1 MGACW
6 RFFDRKIGD
15 PWFDPERLQAP
26 GTKAGSRSAL
36 LAIPGIALALA
47 ATPLIWSTGNP
58 SASERQFPAAFA
70 LPQVPGWSRLSRA
83 SGRPRQPH
91 SEGADRLHAARSHA
105 ATRRADGTT
114 VDIFH

>member
-36 LAIPGIALALA
+36 LEIPGIALALA
-47 ATPLIWSTGNP
+47 STPLIWSTGNA
-58 SASERQFPAAFA
+58 SASERQLPAALA
-70 LPQVPGWSRLSRA
+70 LPQVPGWERMSRE
-83 SGRPRQPH
+83 SGRTWQHHFAR
-91 SEGADRLHAARSHA
+91 ADRVHVGRTRAANQRKN
-105 ATRRADGTT
+105 
-114 VDIFH
+114 